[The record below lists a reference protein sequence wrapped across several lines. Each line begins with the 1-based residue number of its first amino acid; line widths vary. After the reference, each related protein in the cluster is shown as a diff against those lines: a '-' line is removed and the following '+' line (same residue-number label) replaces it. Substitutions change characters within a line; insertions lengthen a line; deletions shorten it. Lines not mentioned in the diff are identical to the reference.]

1 MYINFLL
8 GVRVCVFG
16 GATVEFDIFESRFFD
31 FEEVGGEEGGEGEAE
46 EEEEEE
52 EEEGGGGEGEEEED
66 GEDDGEPFTSRSA
79 V

>member
-1 MYINFLL
+1 VYINFLL

-31 FEEVGGEEGGEGEAE
+31 FEEVGGGEGGEGEAE

-52 EEEGGGGEGEEEED
+52 EEEGV
-66 GEDDGEPFTSRSA
+66 P
-79 V
+79 